1 MRLIYIMRSLNP
13 IGGIER
19 TLTDKANWL
28 VDHGHDVMF
37 ITYQQGT
44 DDISFALDSRIKIKD
59 LECSIYSLYKYSYL
73 TRLFHYIKLKRAFHQ
88 RFCSAINSFLP
99 DIVVVPIPN
108 AEDFVWDIVNCSCAV
123 KIAVESHI
131 SSDHFLDG
139 KSFTDRLSYILFS
152 PIRAIRK
159 ANLFIALTEHDAYNW
174 KQKKVR
180 NVKVIPNPL
189 TFFPTNND
197 SISKV
202 EGRIIAVGRL
212 ANQKRFDRLIEAFS
226 IISTKFPIW
235 HVDIYGD
242 GQLHDNLENQIKELG
257 LSNRVII
264 HHFTSNIIV
273 EYQKSQFLVLSSD
286 YEGFGLVVTEAMACG
301 IPVVSTDCPFG
312 PSTIIDDGQTGLL
325 SRMDASDL
333 AKKME
338 WMIVH
343 ETERKKMGERAY
355 RSAALYR
362 KDLVV
367 SEWEKAYMSVIK

>member
-1 MRLIYIMRSLNP
+1 M
-13 IGGIER
+13 
-19 TLTDKANWL
+19 
-28 VDHGHDVMF
+28 
-37 ITYQQGT
+37 
-44 DDISFALDSRIKIKD
+44 
-59 LECSIYSLYKYSYL
+59 
-73 TRLFHYIKLKRAFHQ
+73 
-88 RFCSAINSFLP
+88 
-99 DIVVVPIPN
+99 
-108 AEDFVWDIVNCSCAV
+108 
-123 KIAVESHI
+123 
-131 SSDHFLDG
+131 
-139 KSFTDRLSYILFS
+139 
-152 PIRAIRK
+152 
-159 ANLFIALTEHDAYNW
+159 
-174 KQKKVR
+174 
-180 NVKVIPNPL
+180 
-189 TFFPTNND
+189 
-197 SISKV
+197 
-202 EGRIIAVGRL
+202 
-212 ANQKRFDRLIEAFS
+212 
-226 IISTKFPIW
+226 
-235 HVDIYGD
+235 
-242 GQLHDNLENQIKELG
+242 
-257 LSNRVII
+257 II